1 MAEGDLPID
10 EATMFRVFLLVGLAA
25 LPVVALGLLVSPAA
39 AAVLLGFELGIG
51 IGLLCDACAALLLRS
66 ASAVD
71 AAREVVDQ
79 PLEVLR
85 GQRRFEVGGHDPV
98 R

>member
-25 LPVVALGLLVSPAA
+25 LPIVALGLLVSPAA
-39 AAVLLGFELGIG
+39 AAVLLGFEVGIG
-51 IGLLCDACAALLLRS
+51 IGLLVRRRRAAT
-66 ASAVD
+66 AS
-71 AAREVVDQ
+71 
-79 PLEVLR
+79 
-85 GQRRFEVGGHDPV
+85 RRLH